1 MRIIYAFFAL
11 IRSWYIFSSL
21 YNHYNFI
28 IFRNVM
34 GNSHGLKSNIVKKQ
48 AAARKLA
55 KWKKKSAQVYIGN
68 ENPQTR
74 KNQSYKDRRHY
85 LENKQ
90 NFPKKKLKTK
100 NPESLIEQ
108 GIIDE
113 RGFFVKGKKKNFLT
127 KSMVDS
133 KGMDFYGMPR

>member
-1 MRIIYAFFAL
+1 MLQIVFHVSIL
-11 IRSWYIFSSL
+11 ILLLISL
-21 YNHYNFI
+21 QLFLYLLLTIERH
-28 IFRNVM
+28 M
-34 GNSHGLKSNIVKKQ
+34 ANSHGLKSNIVKKQ

-55 KWKKKSAQVYIGN
+55 KGKTKRDHTPYIGN
-68 ENPQTR
+68 ENPQVR
-74 KNQSYKDRRHY
+74 KNMSYKDRTHY

-90 NFPKKKLKTK
+90 KFPKKKLKTK
-100 NPESLIEQ
+100 NPESLMEQ

-127 KSMVDS
+127 KTMVDS